1 MFELRENAIGEYRIY
16 FRGTQQNFIQKIC
29 KIMPTVSNKKKTH
42 QNNKENLYEHKKPPT
57 LGIASHD
64 FVN

>member
-1 MFELRENAIGEYRIY
+1 M
-16 FRGTQQNFIQKIC
+16 Q
-29 KIMPTVSNKKKTH
+29 TVSSQKKTH